1 MSEPNLPTPE
11 QLQQRL
17 QEFFRASFAT
27 PAQANPA
34 ESGEEPA
41 TEPKTH
47 PVFEFKLTP
56 RDIKRHLDRFVIQQ
70 DEAKKALS
78 IAVCDHYH
86 HAQYAASL
94 SAEEANRLEY
104 AKQNVVLIGPT
115 GVGKTYLVRHIADL
129 IGVPFVK
136 ADATKFSETGYV
148 GGDVEDLVRGLVQRA
163 DGNVEVAQFGI
174 IYIDEIDKIATSSNI
189 TGRDVSG
196 RGVQTTLLKLM
207 EETEVPLR
215 NPMDLQSQLQSA
227 LEFQRRGKA
236 KKEVHTPR
244 HILFICSGAFDRLK
258 EQVERRLRRATI
270 GFGGD
275 FD

>member
-27 PAQANPA
+27 PAQASPA
-34 ESGEEPA
+34 ETAEEPA
-41 TEPKTH
+41 TEQKTH

-94 SAEEANRLEY
+94 AAEEANRLEY

-115 GVGKTYLVRHIADL
+115 GVGKTYLVQPRCGLDRRPLCQGRRHQI
-129 IGVPFVK
+129 
-136 ADATKFSETGYV
+136 
-148 GGDVEDLVRGLVQRA
+148 
-163 DGNVEVAQFGI
+163 
-174 IYIDEIDKIATSSNI
+174 
-189 TGRDVSG
+189 
-196 RGVQTTLLKLM
+196 
-207 EETEVPLR
+207 
-215 NPMDLQSQLQSA
+215 
-227 LEFQRRGKA
+227 
-236 KKEVHTPR
+236 
-244 HILFICSGAFDRLK
+244 
-258 EQVERRLRRATI
+258 
-270 GFGGD
+270 
-275 FD
+275 